1 MNLLI
6 DVGNTRL
13 KWATYQDGRIG
24 EIQSAAHGGIDL
36 GQELQSAWLR
46 MGMPTRVTMASVV
59 PGPIVMLRSW
69 IRRHWGVPLDE
80 VAVTAEAF
88 GIRCGY
94 SQPTQL
100 GVDRW
105 AAVIGARALSQGDL
119 CVVDC
124 GTAITVDGL
133 NRDNQHRGGFIM
145 PGLGLMRRTLAL
157 GTGSLPDVI
166 RRRVHGSCSE
176 YARRHPGRN
185 PACDGGW
192 RTERLG
198 RHASSIGP
206 GRCSK
211 DLPHR
216 RRVPP
221 DPAALGHRFDCRSRS
236 GLFGS
241 GPFCGRCVS
250 LATRVYLHDV
260 GRYDRGF
267 KWICAGVAQLVE
279 QLICNQQVA
288 GSTPVASSIF
298 PLSWGQNG

>member
-157 GTGSLPDVI
+157 GTGSLPDVT
-166 RRRVHGSCSE
+166 GAACM
-176 YARRHPGRN
+176 G
-185 PACDGGW
+185 PAVSTHDAILGG
-192 RTERLG
+192 TL
-198 RHASSIGP
+198 HATVGGVRS
-206 GRCSK
+206 
-211 DLPHR
+211 
-216 RRVPP
+216 
-221 DPAALGHRFDCRSRS
+221 ALGAMHQALAREDAPKIYLTGGESRQIQPHLGIVSTVVPDLVFLGLARFAD
-236 GLFGS
+236 
-241 GPFCGRCVS
+241 
-250 LATRVYLHDV
+250 A
-260 GRYDRGF
+260 
-267 KWICAGVAQLVE
+267 A
-279 QLICNQQVA
+279 
-288 GSTPVASSIF
+288 
-298 PLSWGQNG
+298 